1 MMLKS
6 GITVRWLI
14 TTILVIA
21 LILTCISVSIIVL
34 LKGYYY
40 ETVELKLQSLAQS
53 SVIADYFSSYLNSS
67 DDEFSARAQE
77 YVDNY
82 QDYNIAELWVINK
95 HGETVVTSNGFISD
109 SEEYP
114 DYYDALQAASGR
126 ALWQGNMSSGEKVMA
141 ISVLLPKTKGVSNGA
156 VRYIISLEQI
166 DGQLLKISFLI
177 VVICAF
183 ALLLVVSSGLFFIR
197 SIVVPV
203 KKLNV
208 ATRSI
213 AAGNFKEKI
222 VFPKKYDDELFELA
236 ESINYMTDEIE
247 RTDKLKNDFIS
258 TVSHELRTPL
268 TAIKGWTETLLCIN
282 ASEDATVNN
291 GLRVIQ
297 NETERLYTLVEDLLD
312 FSRME
317 SGRMTLHLK
326 KIDIIA
332 ELDDAV
338 YVLKDRATRE
348 GKELFYSS
356 PEYAAPVNADP
367 DRIKQVFV
375 NIIDNAIKYTPAGGK
390 ISIIAMIDSNEVK
403 IRVADTGCGISA
415 EDLPRIKEKFYKA
428 NFTTKGSGIGLAVCD
443 EIINLHKGT
452 LEVSSTLGE
461 GTEVYITLPTLPVN
475 LSERKDS

>member
-1 MMLKS
+1 MIKS
-6 GITVRWLI
+6 GITVRWLV

-21 LILTCISVSIIVL
+21 MILACISVSVVL
-34 LKGYYY
+34 VLKDYYY
-40 ETVELKLQSLAQS
+40 DTVEAKLQSLAQS
-53 SVIADYFSSYLNSS
+53 SAIADYFSSYLNSE
-67 DDEFSARAQE
+67 DDDFSARAQE

-82 QDYNIAELWVINK
+82 QDFNIAELWVINK
-95 HGETVVTSNGFISD
+95 HGTPIVTSTGFISGN
-109 SEEYP
+109 EECP
-114 DYYDALQAASGR
+114 DYDEALQSVSGR
-126 ALWQGNMSSGEKVMA
+126 AVWRGSLSTGEKVMA
-141 ISVLLPKTKGVSNGA
+141 ISVLLPRTKGLSNGA
-156 VRYIISLEQI
+156 VRYIISLEQVDI
-166 DGQLLKISFLI
+166 QLWKITFVVS
-177 VVICAF
+177 VICIF
-183 ALLLVVSSGLFFIR
+183 ALALVVFSGLFFIR

-203 KKLNV
+203 KKLNA

-213 AAGNFKEKI
+213 AAGNYKEKI
-222 VFPKKYDDELFELA
+222 ELPKRYDDELAELA
-236 ESINYMTDEIE
+236 ESINYMTDEID

-282 ASEDATVNN
+282 SSSDETVNN

-326 KIDIIA
+326 RIDIIA

-338 YVLKDRATRE
+338 YVLKDRAGRE
-348 GKELFYSS
+348 GKELYYSS

-390 ISIIAMIDSNEVK
+390 ISILAMIDSANVR
-403 IRVADTGCGISA
+403 IRVADTGCGISP

-452 LEVSSTLGE
+452 LEISSVYGE
-461 GTEVYITLPTLPVN
+461 GTEVNITLPTLPVN

>member
-1 MMLKS
+1 MLKS
-6 GITVRWLI
+6 GITVRWLV

-21 LILTCISVSIIVL
+21 IILSCISVFVVL
-34 LKGYYY
+34 ILKDYYY
-40 ETVELKLQSLAQS
+40 DTVEAKLQSLAQS
-53 SVIADYFSSYLNSS
+53 SVIADYFSSYLNSD

-82 QDYNIAELWVINK
+82 QDFNVAELWVINK
-95 HGETVVTSNGFISD
+95 HGIPVVTSTGFIPED
-109 SEEYP
+109 EKCP
-114 DYYDALQAASGR
+114 DYDDAIQSASGR
-126 ALWQGNMSSGEKVMA
+126 ALWQGYSSTGEKIMA
-141 ISVLLPKTKGVSNGA
+141 ISVLLPRTKGMSNGA
-156 VRYIISLEQI
+156 VRYIISLEQV
-166 DGQLLKISFLI
+166 DLQLLRVIFI
-177 VVICAF
+177 VFVICLF
-183 ALLLVVSSGLFFIR
+183 ALSLVVFSGLFFVR
-197 SIVVPV
+197 SMVAPV
-203 KKLNV
+203 KKLNA
-208 ATRSI
+208 ATRRI
-213 AAGNFKEKI
+213 AAGNYKDKI
-222 VFPKKYDDELFELA
+222 ELSNRYDDELAELA
-236 ESINYMTDEIE
+236 ESINYMTEEID

-282 ASEDATVNN
+282 DSSDETINS

-297 NETERLYTLVEDLLD
+297 NETDRLYTLVEDLLD

-338 YVLKDRATRE
+338 YVLKDRAGRE

-356 PEYAAPVNADP
+356 PDYAAPVNADP

-390 ISIIAMIDSNEVK
+390 ISILAMIDSGNVK
-403 IRVADTGCGISA
+403 IRVADTGCGIA
-415 EDLPRIKEKFYKA
+415 PEDLPRIKEKFYKA

-443 EIINLHKGT
+443 EIVSLHKGT
-452 LEVSSTLGE
+452 LEISSVYGE
-461 GTEVYITLPTLPVN
+461 GTEVNITLPTLPVN

>member
-1 MMLKS
+1 MLKS

-21 LILTCISVSIIVL
+21 LILTCISTAIVVL
-34 LKGYYY
+34 LKDYYY
-40 ETVELKLQSLAQS
+40 DTVENKLQSLGQS
-53 SVIADYFSSYLNSS
+53 SVIADYFSSYLNSN
-67 DDEFSARAQE
+67 DDDFSSRAQE
-77 YVDNY
+77 YVDNF
-82 QDYNIAELWVINK
+82 QDINVAELWVINK
-95 HGETVVTSNGFISD
+95 YGDVIVTSTGFL
-109 SEEYP
+109 SENEKCP
-114 DYYDALQAASGR
+114 DYFDALESVSGR
-126 ALWQGNMSSGEKVMA
+126 AFWQGTMSTGEKVMA
-141 ISVLLPKTKGVSNGA
+141 ISVLLPKTNGLSNGA

-166 DGQLLKISFLI
+166 DIQLWKITF
-177 VVICAF
+177 VVAIICVF
-183 ALLLVVSSGLFFIR
+183 ALLLVILSGLFFVR
-197 SIVVPV
+197 SIVGPV
-203 KKLNV
+203 KRLNE

-213 AAGNFKEKI
+213 AAGNYNEKI
-222 VFPKKYDDELFELA
+222 VLTKRYDDEIAELA
-236 ESINYMTDEIE
+236 ESINYMTDEID

-282 ASEDATVNN
+282 ESADDTINN
-291 GLRVIQ
+291 GLKVIQ

-338 YVLKDRATRE
+338 YVLKDRARRE

-390 ISIIAMIDSNEVK
+390 ISIMAMISSNEVK
-403 IRVADTGCGISA
+403 IRVADTGCGISPD
-415 EDLPRIKEKFYKA
+415 DLPRIKEKFYKA

-452 LEVSSTLGE
+452 LDISSVLGE
-461 GTEVYITLPTLPVN
+461 GTEVNISLPTLPIN

>member
-1 MMLKS
+1 
-6 GITVRWLI
+6 
-14 TTILVIA
+14 
-21 LILTCISVSIIVL
+21 
-34 LKGYYY
+34 
-40 ETVELKLQSLAQS
+40 
-53 SVIADYFSSYLNSS
+53 
-67 DDEFSARAQE
+67 
-77 YVDNY
+77 
-82 QDYNIAELWVINK
+82 
-95 HGETVVTSNGFISD
+95 
-109 SEEYP
+109 
-114 DYYDALQAASGR
+114 
-126 ALWQGNMSSGEKVMA
+126 
-141 ISVLLPKTKGVSNGA
+141 
-156 VRYIISLEQI
+156 
-166 DGQLLKISFLI
+166 
-177 VVICAF
+177 
-183 ALLLVVSSGLFFIR
+183 
-197 SIVVPV
+197 
-203 KKLNV
+203 
-208 ATRSI
+208 
-213 AAGNFKEKI
+213 
-222 VFPKKYDDELFELA
+222 
-236 ESINYMTDEIE
+236 MTDEIE

-428 NFTTKGSGIGLAVCD
+428 NITTKGSGIGLEVCD

-475 LSERKDS
+475 LSERKDG

>member
-222 VFPKKYDDELFELA
+222 VSSEYDIFL
-236 ESINYMTDEIE
+236 
-247 RTDKLKNDFIS
+247 
-258 TVSHELRTPL
+258 
-268 TAIKGWTETLLCIN
+268 
-282 ASEDATVNN
+282 
-291 GLRVIQ
+291 
-297 NETERLYTLVEDLLD
+297 
-312 FSRME
+312 
-317 SGRMTLHLK
+317 
-326 KIDIIA
+326 
-332 ELDDAV
+332 
-338 YVLKDRATRE
+338 
-348 GKELFYSS
+348 
-356 PEYAAPVNADP
+356 
-367 DRIKQVFV
+367 
-375 NIIDNAIKYTPAGGK
+375 
-390 ISIIAMIDSNEVK
+390 
-403 IRVADTGCGISA
+403 
-415 EDLPRIKEKFYKA
+415 
-428 NFTTKGSGIGLAVCD
+428 
-443 EIINLHKGT
+443 
-452 LEVSSTLGE
+452 
-461 GTEVYITLPTLPVN
+461 
-475 LSERKDS
+475 